1 MANDEHV
8 AMLKKGVRAWN
19 EWRDENPNVVT
30 WRSEDTNVPYYPGPV
45 LDLTN
50 AHLPRANLP
59 ARRHTHHYRD
69 ASFCL
74 LRCYL
79 HGAPPNKIFAPGLQ
93 DVGLVESILGGEVE
107 NPIKLTT
114 GAQEADVAATEFAA
128 ASAQTL
134 SNPHEFRE
142 TALASG

>member
-1 MANDEHV
+1 MARAYSGTPARWASRASSRSGSGSRYRSGPSKDWLKFKNPEAPGGEARGRRKVGLDPNGGASMANDEHV

-50 AHLPRANLP
+50 A

-69 ASFCL
+69 ASFASSAAIFMAHPKN
-74 LRCYL
+74 LR
-79 HGAPPNKIFAPGLQ
+79 
-93 DVGLVESILGGEVE
+93 
-107 NPIKLTT
+107 T
-114 GAQEADVAATEFAA
+114 
-128 ASAQTL
+128 
-134 SNPHEFRE
+134 
-142 TALASG
+142 

>member
-69 ASFCL
+69 ASF
-74 LRCYL
+74 
-79 HGAPPNKIFAPGLQ
+79 ASSAAIFMAHPQTKSSHPACKTSGSSNQFL
-93 DVGLVESILGGEVE
+93 VGRSRIQ
-107 NPIKLTT
+107 P
-114 GAQEADVAATEFAA
+114 
-128 ASAQTL
+128 S
-134 SNPHEFRE
+134 
-142 TALASG
+142 